1 MSMFRSAVLIGV
13 LTTAATAS
21 TPAVSQEARSPHLGE
36 GLTPAQA
43 AELDFVVLPNG
54 EGLPG
59 GAGNAVTG
67 EDLYRTH
74 CLACHGE
81 RGENGSNDR
90 LAGGRGSI
98 GSTAPVKTVGSYWP
112 YATTLFDYLRRAMP
126 YQTPGRLTNDEL
138 YSLTAYVLYINEI
151 VTQTEILDARSLPE
165 VQMPNRDGFV
175 WKLVRE

>member
-1 MSMFRSAVLIGV
+1 MLRYAVLVIGL
-13 LTTAATAS
+13 LTATA
-21 TPAVSQEARSPHLGE
+21 TAVAQELAQESRSPHLGE
-36 GLTPAQA
+36 ELTPAQVA
-43 AELDFVVLPNG
+43 VLDFVVLPDG

-67 EDLYRTH
+67 EGLYQTH
-74 CLACHGE
+74 CLACHGT
-81 RGENGSNDR
+81 RGENGPNDR
-90 LAGGRGSI
+90 LAGGLGSI
-98 GSTAPVKTVGSYWP
+98 GSAAPVKTVGSYWP

-126 YQTPGRLTNDEL
+126 YQTPGRLTDDEL

-175 WKLVRE
+175 WALLAE